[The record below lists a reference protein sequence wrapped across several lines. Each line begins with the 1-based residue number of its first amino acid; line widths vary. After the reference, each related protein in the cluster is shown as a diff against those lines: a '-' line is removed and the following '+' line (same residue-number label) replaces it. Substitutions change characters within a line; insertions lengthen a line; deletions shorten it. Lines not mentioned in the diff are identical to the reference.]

1 MEYEFDHRHP
11 PKLKVKQGES
21 FIVNTEDAASG
32 FIRSTDVA
40 PHIADFPI
48 RKFEPPKSNPIGGPV
63 YVEGAQK
70 GDLLEVTIER
80 IVMDSVET
88 QPLYDVISQLVYA
101 TGRQQVTDVWIAGQ
115 RVLRDRVLIN
125 VDHGELMVRAESWR
139 ALIHERLAEDED

>member
-1 MEYEFDHRHP
+1 MQQIPREHAMEYEFDHRHP
-11 PKLKVKQGES
+11 PKLRVKQGES

-63 YVEGAQK
+63 YVEGAEK

-80 IVMDSVET
+80 IVVDEQGFTNFRPGIGPLSDSARWG
-88 QPLYDVISQLVYA
+88 S
-101 TGRQQVTDVWIAGQ
+101 
-115 RVLRDRVLIN
+115 LRGPFVHIIKHLPGPSGTTWD
-125 VDHGELMVRAESWR
+125 GKGM
-139 ALIHERLAEDED
+139 